1 MANIAAWK
9 DSALSDYNHGIA
21 SCTGFDAIDLSTFWN
36 KDGLCCCKLTTLH
49 IFLQILPK
57 SIHLGSSYLP
67 EGLTYEYTERD
78 ALTPLSDS
86 NVSLVVPKERYDAG
100 DGGS

>member
-1 MANIAAWK
+1 MW
-9 DSALSDYNHGIA
+9 
-21 SCTGFDAIDLSTFWN
+21 
-36 KDGLCCCKLTTLH
+36 GLRICRKV
-49 IFLQILPK
+49 LP
-57 SIHLGSSYLP
+57 
-67 EGLTYEYTERD
+67 YEYTERD